1 MHKAR
6 ILIVEDE
13 GVHVLA
19 LESMLSESG
28 HFVMDPVATGED
40 AIAAVRNEQPDL
52 VLINIGLAGEMD
64 GITAAGHIQS
74 ISDIPIL
81 YMCGHFDEDLLK
93 RAGMPRPYR
102 CLIKPVSARELKVC
116 LEMALRQ
123 HALEKLQKNEK
134 DRET

>member
-19 LESMLSESG
+19 LESMLTESG
-28 HFVMDPVATGED
+28 HVVLEPVATGED

-52 VLINIGLAGEMD
+52 VLMNIGLAGKMD
-64 GITAAGHIQS
+64 GITAARHIQS

-81 YMCGHFDEDLLK
+81 YVTGHLDEDLLK
-93 RAGMPRPYR
+93 RAGMPRPYC
-102 CLIKPVSARELKVC
+102 CLAKPVSARELKVC

-123 HALEKLQKNEK
+123 HALKNIQKYDK
-134 DRET
+134 DT